1 MAYET
6 LHHPLPPP
14 RGLKD
19 HKVLI
24 AAAIFAVVYCIGAP
38 ALANLLAHFGS

>member
-1 MAYET
+1 MAFET
-6 LHHPLPPP
+6 LHHGLPR

-24 AAAIFAVVYCIGAP
+24 AAAILAIVYCIGAP